1 MRLPVSFD
9 DVAYFR
15 KEYRGD
21 LIITHGVIYYFPHTN
36 LTLEKSRRHAPDPVD
51 GVTALMGAAGEVV
64 VLSRALYR
72 VARGLWRALRGP
84 TINQPRLRS
93 SGLWS
98 VGASSEEMQERLDRY
113 VEAQR
118 KEPPRLVAYELTL
131 PKPMRFPR
139 GEIRDLRA
147 RLGGL
152 TFDTEFDSH
161 DFTVG
166 LRRGGLLREALREG
180 DFPIRGG

>member
-36 LTLEKSRRHAPDPVD
+36 VALEKARENAPRPVD
-51 GVTALMGAAGEVV
+51 GVAPFMGPAGEAISVGLAFYRAAAG
-64 VLSRALYR
+64 
-72 VARGLWRALRGP
+72 LWGKLRRP

-93 SGLWS
+93 AGLWA
-98 VGASSEEMQERLDRY
+98 VGASSPELQSLLDSY
-113 VEAQR
+113 VAAAR
-118 KEPPRLVAYELTL
+118 KEPPRLVAYEYTL
-131 PKPMRFPR
+131 PKPMRFPGR
-139 GEIRDLRA
+139 EIRNLCV

-152 TFDTEFDSH
+152 KFETEFDSH

-166 LRRGGLLREALREG
+166 LRRRGLLREALREG
-180 DFPIRGG
+180 AFII